1 VTAALNQAKLA
12 SQFIGEDERHMEQIK
27 MDAKHMLSGRS
38 GKSQRSKPKV
48 QQQGLSKGMDDKTFM
63 QRQLESARRKENS
76 GLDQF
81 KNIPG
86 EFMALLDIDGD
97 GTVDQEEYALMEEL
111 ENVTGEDVDGDGMV
125 DDAEHRLAKIRAG
138 RKLLAK
144 RFVDKQGGNM
154 YRYGAQFVDHSNA
167 DCTEMICKA
176 KYFASLM
183 NDLKY
188 QERQFRL
195 SSSDQVQQLL
205 KPPLSTRMITG
216 RYCDLSDSMAGNVS
230 YKVPKKLQAS
240 RKGITAAQMQQ
251 ARTRDEVLFS
261 ARKHRELSHNHTR
274 GEIKGYG
281 NFTNYVDKTIQI
293 YGSYHLPK

>member
-125 DDAEHRLAKIRAG
+125 CTAVLCLWILILIFQPQVDDAEHRLAKIRAG

-144 RFVDKQGGNM
+144 VKTKVSF
-154 YRYGAQFVDHSNA
+154 SS
-167 DCTEMICKA
+167 ICL
-176 KYFASLM
+176 SLCFFFCFPKSTNRGSSTSKEAICIGM
-183 NDLKY
+183 ARSSLTIRTQIALK
-188 QERQFRL
+188 
-195 SSSDQVQQLL
+195 
-205 KPPLSTRMITG
+205 
-216 RYCDLSDSMAGNVS
+216 
-230 YKVPKKLQAS
+230 
-240 RKGITAAQMQQ
+240 
-251 ARTRDEVLFS
+251 
-261 ARKHRELSHNHTR
+261 
-274 GEIKGYG
+274 
-281 NFTNYVDKTIQI
+281 
-293 YGSYHLPK
+293 

>member
-125 DDAEHRLAKIRAG
+125 CAAVICLWNLIPISNHRLMMRSIG
-138 RKLLAK
+138 
-144 RFVDKQGGNM
+144 
-154 YRYGAQFVDHSNA
+154 
-167 DCTEMICKA
+167 
-176 KYFASLM
+176 
-183 NDLKY
+183 
-188 QERQFRL
+188 
-195 SSSDQVQQLL
+195 
-205 KPPLSTRMITG
+205 
-216 RYCDLSDSMAGNVS
+216 
-230 YKVPKKLQAS
+230 
-240 RKGITAAQMQQ
+240 
-251 ARTRDEVLFS
+251 
-261 ARKHRELSHNHTR
+261 
-274 GEIKGYG
+274 
-281 NFTNYVDKTIQI
+281 
-293 YGSYHLPK
+293 